1 MIRKMTPDDLQSVVE
16 IWLEANLEA
25 HDFITP
31 SYWIDN
37 KDEVKNA
44 LAQAEVYVYEKDTTV
59 AGFVGLD
66 GTYIAGIFVSPQ
78 HRSSGIGKAL
88 LNYIK
93 DLKPDLIL
101 GVYQKNER
109 AIKFY
114 KREGFAIKKEDLD
127 KVNDEKEYMMTWEK

>member
-1 MIRKMTPDDLQSVVE
+1 MTPNDLQAVVE

-31 SYWIDN
+31 NYWIDN

-93 DLKPDLIL
+93 DLKTELQL
-101 GVYQKNER
+101 AVYQKNER

-114 KREGFAIKKEDLD
+114 KREGFAIIEESLD
-127 KVNDEKEYMMTWEK
+127 KVNEEKEYMMKWER

>member
-88 LNYIK
+88 LDYIK
-93 DLKPDLIL
+93 DLKPDLTL

>member
-88 LNYIK
+88 LDYVK
-93 DLKPDLIL
+93 DLKTELQL
-101 GVYQKNER
+101 AVYQKNER

-114 KREGFAIKKEDLD
+114 KREGFAIIEEGLD
-127 KVNDEKEYMMTWEK
+127 KVNEEKEYMMKWGQ

>member
-1 MIRKMTPDDLQSVVE
+1 MIRKMTPNDLQSVVE
-16 IWLEANLEA
+16 IWLETNLEA

-31 SYWIDN
+31 NYWVDN
-37 KDEVKNA
+37 KDEVQNA

-88 LNYIK
+88 LDYIK
-93 DLKPDLIL
+93 DLKTELQL
-101 GVYQKNER
+101 AVYQKNER

-114 KREGFAIKKEDLD
+114 NREGFAIIEESLD
-127 KVNDEKEYMMTWEK
+127 KVNDEKEYMMKWDQ